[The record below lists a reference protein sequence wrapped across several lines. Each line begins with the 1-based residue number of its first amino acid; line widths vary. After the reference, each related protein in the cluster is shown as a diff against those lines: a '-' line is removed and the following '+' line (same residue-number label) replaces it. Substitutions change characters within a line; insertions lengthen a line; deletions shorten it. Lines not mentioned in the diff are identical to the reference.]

1 MVSDRWTIH
10 VQALVDFNKVKDS
23 LHVAELVMQKLSSNL
38 VRLSIDGLLIESI
51 NSITKQDQALK
62 VPKLQQ

>member
-1 MVSDRWTIH
+1 M
-10 VQALVDFNKVKDS
+10 KDS